1 MRFTLNGSSTDVDAH
16 PMARLLDVLREDCG
30 LTGTKEG
37 CGEGECGA
45 CTVLIDG
52 DPVCSC
58 IVPFSQVDAAEVVTI
73 EGTWRRSSPPALLHE
88 RGRRAVRD
96 LHAGDDHGFNRDTR
110 NPSLDAIKVALA
122 GNLCRCTGYAAI
134 YRAIEARRARGHSR
148 AQRREAAPDMRIAT
162 SSLEVRRAT
171 SLDEALKILSDEPR
185 MPIAGATDV
194 YVGLNFGTLK
204 EKSYLDI
211 WALDELRGIS
221 VNDNVLSIGALA
233 TYTSIIRSKDVTA
246 RVPMLVEASKL
257 VGGPQIQNR
266 GTIGGNVAN
275 ASPAGDT
282 LPVLAAVD
290 AVVVLRSASGERRV
304 TFNEFYTG
312 YRASRRKNTELIVAI
327 EIPRVEGKQ
336 WFRKVGTRAAQ
347 AISKIVVG
355 AVRGPKTA
363 IAFGSVAATV
373 VRVPKTE
380 AALASGASIDEAAR
394 ILGQEI
400 KPIDDV
406 RSTADYR
413 LRVAM
418 NLLKRFWSETA

>member
-1 MRFTLNGSSTDVDAH
+1 
-16 PMARLLDVLREDCG
+16 
-30 LTGTKEG
+30 
-37 CGEGECGA
+37 
-45 CTVLIDG
+45 
-52 DPVCSC
+52 
-58 IVPFSQVDAAEVVTI
+58 
-73 EGTWRRSSPPALLHE
+73 
-88 RGRRAVRD
+88 
-96 LHAGDDHGFNRDTR
+96 
-110 NPSLDAIKVALA
+110 
-122 GNLCRCTGYAAI
+122 
-134 YRAIEARRARGHSR
+134 
-148 AQRREAAPDMRIAT
+148 MRIAT
-162 SSLEVRRAT
+162 SSLEVRRAA
-171 SLDEALKILSDEPR
+171 SLDEALTILADEPR

-211 WALDELRGIS
+211 WALAELRSIS
-221 VNDNVLSIGALA
+221 LRGDTLAIGALA
-233 TYTSIIRSKDVTA
+233 TYTSMIRSKEVNA
-246 RVPMLVEASKL
+246 RVPMLVEASRL

-282 LPVLAAVD
+282 LPVLAALD
-290 AVVVLRSASGERRV
+290 AVVVLRSVTSERRV
-304 TFNEFYTG
+304 KFNEFYTG
-312 YRASRRKNTELIVAI
+312 YRVSQRKGNELIVAI

-347 AISKIVVG
+347 AISKIVVA

-363 IAFGSVAATV
+363 IALGSVAATV
-373 VRVPKTE
+373 VRVSKTE

-413 LRVAM
+413 TRVAM
-418 NLLKRFWSETA
+418 NLLKRFWRETA